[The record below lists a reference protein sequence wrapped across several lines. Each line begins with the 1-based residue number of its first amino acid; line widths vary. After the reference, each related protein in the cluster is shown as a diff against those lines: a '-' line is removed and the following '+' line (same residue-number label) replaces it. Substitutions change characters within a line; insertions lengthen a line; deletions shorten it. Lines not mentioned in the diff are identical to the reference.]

1 MALPRR
7 TLLIVLGSIVALI
20 LLVVISIPIFL
31 NADNFRTRIESAL
44 TTSLGR
50 KVTLG
55 KLDLSVL
62 TGSLVAE
69 NATLAD
75 DPAFSNQPFL
85 QAAKVKIGIE
95 LIPLILS
102 REIHITGFDI
112 DSPKI
117 NLLRAANGTWNY
129 STIGSAQQN
138 ASANKE
144 SSSLLP
150 NLTVG
155 HVVVTNGQLTVGIAP
170 TPGSPATPART
181 YDKLSLEAKDF
192 SFQKSFPYTV
202 SAHLPGDGTVS
213 LSGNAGPIN
222 AHDAS
227 LTPFSAHLEAKHIDP
242 LAAGF
247 VDSTAGLT
255 GTIDAI
261 DVQATWNGQQLHV
274 ANLLIDTPKLTIVR
288 ENKPTNTVTPPPAPN
303 SNNMLSTL
311 TADHLQIKN
320 GAITITSPGQ
330 TTPAV
335 YQKLNADVTNVSP
348 TASSPF
354 KLSAQIPGGG
364 SLTGDGTAGPINQ
377 ANASATPLNAHIS
390 ITHLDLASSGVVA
403 PDAGIS
409 GLADV
414 DVRALSDGKNLNA
427 NISSK
432 IQGLRIAKN
441 GSPSAKPVDIQLAIA
456 QNMQSLS
463 GQIQKGVIN
472 IGGAIINI
480 AGTYQTTGATTALN
494 LKVSSDST
502 SIDALEAFLPSVGV
516 HLPSGSRLQGG
527 TLTTSLN
534 VTSTAANPIISG
546 PVRLNNTNLAGFD
559 LGSKLGPLSSL
570 AGIKSGSGT
579 AIQSLS
585 TNINV
590 NGGNVRTDNLS
601 LIVPSIG
608 SATGAGTISAAGA
621 LNYNVILKLTA
632 IAGAIPGAATG
643 GAASGA
649 AGIAGQLMG
658 MIPGGTAGGAAGG
671 VVGNIAGSTLRNGI
685 PVAIGGT
692 TSNPTFAPNMSGV
705 LSSAAG
711 AAAKGAVKP
720 STPGNNKTDP
730 LSNALGGLLK
740 PRN

>member
-7 TLLIVLGSIVALI
+7 TLFIVLGSIVGLI
-20 LLVVISIPIFL
+20 LLIALCIPLFL
-31 NADNFRTRIESAL
+31 DADSFRTRIESTL

-62 TGSLVAE
+62 SGSLVAE
-69 NATLAD
+69 NTTLAD
-75 DPAFSNQPFL
+75 DPAFSTQPFMT
-85 QAAKVKIGIE
+85 ASKVKIGIE
-95 LIPLILS
+95 MIPLILS
-102 REIHITGFDI
+102 REIHITGFAL

-129 STIGSAQQN
+129 STIGSAQKN
-138 ASANKE
+138 APAKDSN
-144 SSSLLP
+144 SLIP

-155 HVVVTNGQLTVGIAP
+155 HVTVTDGQLTVGSLP
-170 TPGSPATPART
+170 TPGALAKPSRT
-181 YDKLSLEAKDF
+181 YDKLELDAKDF
-192 SFQKSFPYTV
+192 SFQKSFPFTA
-202 SAHLPGDGTVS
+202 STNLPAGGTVS
-213 LSGNAGPIN
+213 LSGNAGPID
-222 AHDAS
+222 AKDAS
-227 LTPFSAHLEAKHIDP
+227 LTPFSAHLVVKHLDP

-247 VDSTAGLT
+247 VDSTAGVS

-261 DVQATWNGQQLHV
+261 DVQATWNGRQLHV
-274 ANLLIDTPKLTIVR
+274 ANLLVDTPKLTLVR
-288 ENKPTNTVTPPPAPN
+288 DNKPTNVATPPPAPN
-303 SNNMLSTL
+303 SNDMLSTL
-311 TADHLQIKN
+311 SADRLQIKN
-320 GAITITSPGQ
+320 GTLTVTSPGQ
-330 TTPAV
+330 SIPAV
-335 YQKLNADVTNVSP
+335 YQKLNAEVTNLSP

-364 SLTGDGTAGPINQ
+364 SLNGDGTVGPINQ
-377 ANASATPLNAHIS
+377 ASTAATPLNAHVA
-390 ITHLDLASSGVVA
+390 ITHLDLATSGIVA

-409 GLADV
+409 GIADI
-414 DVRALSDGKNLNA
+414 DARALSDGKNLSA

-441 GSPSAKPVDIQLAIA
+441 GSPSAKPVDLQLSVA

-472 IGGAIINI
+472 IGGAIINV
-480 AGTYQTTGATTALN
+480 AGTYQTTGANTALN
-494 LKVSSDST
+494 LKVSSDGT

-534 VTSTAANPIISG
+534 VTGTAANPIISG
-546 PVRLNNTNLAGFD
+546 PLRLNNTNLAGFD

-585 TNINV
+585 TNLNI

-608 SATGAGTISAAGA
+608 SAAGAGTISAAGA
-621 LNYNVILKLTA
+621 LNYNIVLKLTG
-632 IAGAIPGAATG
+632 IVGAVGKAG
-643 GAASGA
+643 GAAGA
-649 AGIAGQLMG
+649 GGIAGQLMG
-658 MIPGGTAGGAAGG
+658 MIPGGAAGGAAGS
-671 VVGNIAGSTLRNGI
+671 VVGNLAGSALRNGI
-685 PVAIGGT
+685 PVQIGGT
-692 TSNPTFAPNMSGV
+692 TSNPTFTPNMNG
-705 LSSAAG
+705 LASSAAG
-711 AAAKGAVKP
+711 AAVKGAAKP
-720 STPGNNKTDP
+720 TGSQTDS
-730 LSNALGGLLK
+730 LTNALGGLLK
-740 PRN
+740 PH

>member
-7 TLLIVLGSIVALI
+7 TLLIALGSIVGLVLI
-20 LLVVISIPIFL
+20 VILCIPIFL

-55 KLDLSVL
+55 KLDLSVFS
-62 TGSLVAE
+62 GSLVAE

-75 DPAFSNQPFL
+75 DTAFSNQPFL
-85 QAAKVKIGIE
+85 QATKVKIGIE
-95 LIPLILS
+95 MLPLIFS
-102 REIHITGFDI
+102 REIHITGFDL

-117 NLLRAANGTWNY
+117 TLLRAANGTWNS

-138 ASANKE
+138 ASANKD
-144 SSSLLP
+144 SSSLIP

-155 HVVVTNGQLTVGIAP
+155 HVTVTNGQLTVGTGPGVGAP
-170 TPGSPATPART
+170 APPRRT
-181 YDKLSLEAKDF
+181 YDQLSLEAKDF
-192 SFQKSFPYTV
+192 SFQKSFPFTV
-202 SAHLPGDGTVS
+202 SAHLPADGTVS
-213 LSGNAGPIN
+213 LNGNAGPIN
-222 AHDAS
+222 SRDAS
-227 LTPFSAHLEAKHIDP
+227 LTPFSAHLVAKHIDP

-247 VDSTAGLT
+247 VDATAGIT
-255 GTIDAI
+255 GTIDTV
-261 DVQATWNGQQLHV
+261 DVQAIWNGQQLHV
-274 ANLLIDTPKLTIVR
+274 AHFVSETPKPTLVR
-288 ENKPTNTVTPPPAPN
+288 NNKPTTTVTPPPAPD
-303 SNNMLSTL
+303 SNNMLSTF

-320 GAITITSPGQ
+320 GTLSLTSSGQ
-330 TTPAV
+330 ATPAV
-335 YQKLNADVTNVSP
+335 YQQLNAELTNVSP
-348 TASSPF
+348 TAASPF

-377 ANASATPLNAHIS
+377 ANATATPLNAHVA
-390 ITHLDLASSGVVA
+390 ITHLDLATSGIVA

-409 GLADV
+409 GIADI
-414 DVRALSDGKNLNA
+414 DARALSDGKNLSA

-441 GSPSAKPVDIQLAIA
+441 GSPSAKPVDVQLSVA
-456 QNMQSLS
+456 QNMQSLA

-472 IGGAIINI
+472 IGGAIINV

-494 LKVSSDST
+494 LKVSSDGT

-534 VTSTAANPIISG
+534 VTGTAANPIISG
-546 PVRLNNTNLAGFD
+546 PLRLNNTNLAGFD

-585 TNINV
+585 TNLTI
-590 NGGNVRTDNLS
+590 NGGNVRTDNVS
-601 LIVPSIG
+601 VVVPSIG

-621 LNYNVILKLTA
+621 LNYNVILKLTGVL
-632 IAGAIPGAATG
+632 GAVSGKGGAATG
-643 GAASGA
+643 AG
-649 AGIAGQLMG
+649 GIAGQLMG
-658 MIPGGTAGGAAGG
+658 MIPGGAAGG
-671 VVGNIAGSTLRNGI
+671 VAGSVVGNLAGS
-685 PVAIGGT
+685 
-692 TSNPTFAPNMSGV
+692 
-705 LSSAAG
+705 
-711 AAAKGAVKP
+711 
-720 STPGNNKTDP
+720 
-730 LSNALGGLLK
+730 AL
-740 PRN
+740 